1 MYVLS
6 FFWLNAERKVKPFPL
21 WQEANVFLKSQ
32 NGSEE
37 IIAAKGIF
45 ES

>member
-1 MYVLS
+1 MKEKNRSLCG
-6 FFWLNAERKVKPFPL
+6 KK
-21 WQEANVFLKSQ
+21 QT

>member
-1 MYVLS
+1 MV
-6 FFWLNAERKVKPFPL
+6 NEKKTVPFL
-21 WQEANVFLKSQ
+21 ARNKHFFLKSQ